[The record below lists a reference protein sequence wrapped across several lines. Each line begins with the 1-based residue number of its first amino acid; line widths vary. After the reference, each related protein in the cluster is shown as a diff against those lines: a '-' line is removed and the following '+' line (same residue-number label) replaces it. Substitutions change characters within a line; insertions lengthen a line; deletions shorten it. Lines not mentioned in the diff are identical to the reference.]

1 MRFREL
7 HRLVLASG
15 NPGKLREL
23 SALLTPLG
31 LKLAPQSDWQVPEAP
46 EDAPTF
52 LENALTKARNAARH
66 TGLPAIA
73 DDSGLVV
80 PALGGAPGIF
90 SARYAGPGADDA
102 ANNRKLLAEM
112 QELQGP
118 ERAAYFHCTVVL
130 LRHPDDPV
138 PLVASE
144 DWWGEIG
151 RRLRGSGGFGY
162 DPLFWLADRQCTS
175 AELPSAV
182 KNRISHRGRAT
193 HRMLGMLR
201 RGNGS
206 AA

>member
-1 MRFREL
+1 MHERHRF
-7 HRLVLASG
+7 VLASG

-23 SALLTPLG
+23 AALLMPLG
-31 LKLAPQSDWQVPEAP
+31 LEIAPQSEWQVPEAP

-52 LENALTKARNAARH
+52 LENALAKARNAASR

-80 PALGGAPGIF
+80 PALDGAPGIF
-90 SARYAGPGADDA
+90 SARFAGPGADDS

-112 QELQGP
+112 RDLSGP

-130 LRHPDDPV
+130 LRHADDPV

-144 DWWGEIG
+144 DWWGEIATRARG
-151 RRLRGSGGFGY
+151 RGGFGY

-175 AELPSAV
+175 AELPPAV
-182 KNRISHRGRAT
+182 KNRISHRGRAM
-193 HRMLGMLR
+193 HRLLGMLG
-201 RGNGS
+201 RGSGGS
-206 AA
+206 A